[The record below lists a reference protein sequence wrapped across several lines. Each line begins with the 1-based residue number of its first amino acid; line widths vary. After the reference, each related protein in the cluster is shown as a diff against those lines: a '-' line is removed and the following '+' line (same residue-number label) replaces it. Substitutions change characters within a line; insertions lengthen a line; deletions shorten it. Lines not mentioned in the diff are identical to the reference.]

1 MQMGQSKNV
10 FSKTGLR
17 RMRDVL
23 ARHVESGKIPG
34 LVAMVSR
41 YDETHVEAIGTMRHD
56 GGTPMRR
63 DTIFRMASTSK
74 PVSMAAAMVLL
85 DECRLRLDDPVETW
99 LPELADRRV
108 LKRIDGPLDDTV
120 PARRPITVRDLLTS
134 TFGLGMDMTS
144 LGTPIMG
151 AIFEQGLTP
160 NLPEPMPEPDE
171 WMRRLGALPLMHQ
184 PGERWQYHIS
194 SDLLGVLAARVT
206 GQSFETFLRERIF
219 DPLGMK
225 DTGFHVPADKIDRL
239 PPLYAPDPQTGEFI
253 VWDEAKGGRHSQ
265 PPAFQG
271 GGGGLSSTV
280 DDYHAYFRML
290 LNHGMHGTERILSRP
305 AVQLMTTNRLTPEQ
319 QAHET
324 PWRATMS
331 MCHSAKG
338 SKAAGASGWRCAPA
352 AVTMRPSASSA
363 GTAEAAPQPTPTRTT
378 SSWESCSPRSGCQ
391 PRIQRGLST
400 TSGPRSIR
408 QSKTNTE
415 PAPGT
420 TRPQPATAKGL
431 H

>member
-1 MQMGQSKNV
+1 MMGKSNSG
-10 FSKTGLR
+10 FSETGLR
-17 RMRDVL
+17 RLREVL

-34 LVAMVSR
+34 LVALVGR
-41 YDETHVEAIGTMRHD
+41 GGETHVEAIGTMRHD
-56 GGTPMRR
+56 GGAPMRR

-74 PVSMAAAMVLL
+74 PVAMAAAMVLL
-85 DECRLRLDDPVETW
+85 DECRLRLDDLVETW

-120 PARRPITVRDLLTS
+120 PAQRPITVRDLLTS

-151 AIFEQGLTP
+151 AVFEQGLTP
-160 NLPEPMPEPDE
+160 DLPEPMPEPDE
-171 WMRRLGALPLMHQ
+171 WMRRLGTLPLMYQ

-194 SDLLGVLAARVT
+194 HDLLGVLVARVT

-290 LNHGMHGTERILSRP
+290 LNHGMHGGERILSRP

-319 QAHET
+319 NAARNAMATNNVHVSFGQGQHGGWGMGMAVRTYRGDYAPVGQFGWDGGSGTSTYADPDNQLTGILLTQVGMSTPDSARLIHDFWTTLYQA
-324 PWRATMS
+324 
-331 MCHSAKG
+331 
-338 SKAAGASGWRCAPA
+338 
-352 AVTMRPSASSA
+352 
-363 GTAEAAPQPTPTRTT
+363 
-378 SSWESCSPRSGCQ
+378 
-391 PRIQRGLST
+391 IDD
-400 TSGPRSIR
+400 
-408 QSKTNTE
+408 
-415 PAPGT
+415 
-420 TRPQPATAKGL
+420 
-431 H
+431 